1 MTLGIEETG
10 RDQELLGP
18 TGLLDLLIHP
28 SQVLGRQTRLL
39 GGGFGRAL
47 ACWILVGGKQG
58 HGSTGLV
65 GPEL

>member
-1 MTLGIEETG
+1 MTFGIEETS

-28 SQVLGRQTRLL
+28 RQVLRRQARPL
-39 GGGFGRAL
+39 GGAVRHGL
-47 ACWILVGGKQG
+47 AWWILAGGEQG
-58 HGSTGLV
+58 HGQAGLV

>member
-1 MTLGIEETG
+1 MNFGIEESG
-10 RDQELLGP
+10 KDKELLGP

-28 SQVLGRQTRLL
+28 RQVLRRQACLL

-47 ACWILVGGKQG
+47 ACWILVGGEQG
-58 HGSTGLV
+58 HGSAGLV